1 MDVAHNHLVDIL
13 TPLQVHGIAMQ
24 EQFLRPT
31 LYPNNQLQ
39 SLRLFLMNNPDI
51 VRPCTTEQPV
61 KHSATDYTSTAGLP
75 IHAYPR

>member
-13 TPLQVHGIAMQ
+13 TPLQVQGIAMQ

-31 LYPNNQLQ
+31 LLPKQPTTEFEA
-39 SLRLFLMNNPDI
+39 FLMNNPDI
-51 VRPCTTEQPV
+51 VRPCITEQPV
-61 KHSATDYTSTAGLP
+61 KHSATDYTSTAGLL